1 MRGLGVF
8 LGRVPEWHTAPA
20 RPYQRTA
27 GCRRMTPKARLLRVS
42 ILGLASLAAAAGAW
56 GVSVEALAMADAED
70 APGARSAAAARAAL
84 LAQPLEAS
92 ALRDLA
98 LARGGGALDLRLL
111 ALADRVSRRDF
122 QTQILL
128 LEASAQGGDT
138 AATLRHYDALLS
150 AAPAARD
157 ELFGVLT
164 RALPIPEIQ
173 AGVLAYRDRA
183 WFADLVAAAAR
194 QSGRARLALDLARR
208 GGLLAPGEARDRL
221 APALIDALLSDGEA
235 GAAAGLAGAVGPREW
250 RDLGFGA
257 AARDERLGAFAWR
270 LAASPAVAAGWGE
283 GGGLSL
289 AVEPGRRA
297 VAATRVTA
305 LAPGAYR
312 LYLTLAA
319 SEPPA
324 AQAEWRVACLG
335 SEGEPFLA
343 ATAPAPEREIVHE
356 EALTIPAD
364 CPLQSWSLWAEGEDA
379 QTPSRVTL
387 SRLAVVAAP

>member
-1 MRGLGVF
+1 MSR
-8 LGRVPEWHTAPA
+8 RVPLP
-20 RPYQRTA
+20 
-27 GCRRMTPKARLLRVS
+27 RLALLGL
-42 ILGLASLAAAAGAW
+42 LGLASVAAAAGAW
-56 GVSVEALAMADAED
+56 RASVDALALADAED

-84 LAQPLEAS
+84 RAQPLDAA

-122 QTQILL
+122 QAQLLL

-150 AAPAARD
+150 AAPAARG

-183 WFADLVAAAAR
+183 WFADLVAVAAR
-194 QSGRARLALDLARR
+194 EPGGARLALDLARR
-208 GGLLAPGEARDRL
+208 GGLLAPGAARDRL
-221 APALIDALLSDGEA
+221 APALIDALLAGGEA
-235 GAAAGLAGAVGPREW
+235 GAAVGLAGAVGPREW

-257 AARDERLGAFAWR
+257 ASRDERLGAFAWR

-312 LYLTLAA
+312 LSLTLAA

-335 SEGEPFLA
+335 AEGEPLLA
-343 ATAPAPEREIVHE
+343 TTAPAPESEIVHE

-364 CPLQSWSLWAEGEDA
+364 CPLQSWSLWAEGDDA

-387 SRLAVVAAP
+387 SHLAVVAVP